1 MGYLSLSAEE
11 IKPSYDVVVI
21 GSGYG
26 GGISASRL
34 SRAGKKVCVLERGK
48 EFQPGDYPDTILEAT
63 ENMQVHTAT
72 EHKGSAIGLYDLH
85 VHKGISV
92 LVGCGLG
99 GTSLINANVSIK
111 PEERVFDDPRWP
123 NEIRNEFDDANSLL
137 NKGFILAK
145 DMLKA
150 NPLPDSIKP
159 NKLKGLQLSAETN
172 KEKFYKPDINVN
184 FDVDGINHV
193 GVMQKPCNLCGDC
206 CSGCNY
212 TAKNTIIMNY
222 LPDAK
227 AHGAEIFTEASVSH
241 IEKKGEK
248 WVVYYS
254 LVNSGQ
260 AKFKA
265 ADLFVEADI
274 VVLSA
279 GTLGS
284 TEILL
289 RSREKGLKV
298 SDKAGYS
305 FSGNGDVLG
314 FAYNTEQKIDGVGA
328 GVHKLDKEKL
338 PGPCITGII
347 DLRYKENLEDGMI
360 IEDAAIPGA
369 LSSILPLSIDV
380 ENKLIGARERQ
391 ENDKHGIFNR
401 LKHEWQTLSSDIR
414 GAYHGAI
421 RNTQTY
427 LLMTHDGEHG
437 RFLLNNNRLDID
449 WSNVGKEEIFEKA
462 DNQLRKETEALSG
475 VYVKNPVWVKDM
487 SNELVT
493 VHPLGGC
500 FMGGSI
506 ETGVVNHKG
515 QVFAKDSES
524 GIYENF
530 YITDGSVVPRSLGV
544 NPLLTISAISER
556 CCALIAADR
565 NWTIDYASTKKL
577 QSVDEPNKT
586 VGVEFSETMRGFY
599 SPLVSNNAYQEG
611 FEKGKA
617 GNQSL
622 EFTLTIRTDDVYDMI
637 KNTAHN
643 AHMSGTVTAPGL
655 SAKPLNVSEGI
666 FNLFVD
672 DPETVNTKLMKYAML
687 LDSEE
692 GKQYYFKGFKY
703 VHHDRGLDEWPDTS
717 TLYVT
722 LFDGADDKGK
732 IIGQGILHILM
743 SDFSRQMKTMKYVN
757 AKSVAEGLKAL
768 AAFGHY
774 FASSLFQVYGGVFA
788 PNNFYNPDA
797 VPRKKR
803 ELRLSDPEYYPIK
816 TDDGVE
822 LLLTR
827 YKGGNKGPLL
837 MVHGFT
843 GNRLT
848 FAIDTIDTNMAE
860 FFFAHGYDI
869 WLFDYRLS
877 NFMASSK
884 NQHTLD
890 QIAKYD
896 YPAAIGKI
904 KAVTGVSQ
912 IDIMAHCVGSISLFM
927 AMMTGLQGVRSIVS
941 AQIASDFYAA
951 TQVKWKSGLHL
962 PQLLDAIGIKSLTG
976 YADKNEGWADKLYD
990 KFLELYAVPI
1000 AGYCSSPT
1008 CHRMT
1013 FMFGPL
1019 YEHSQLNDATH
1030 TAMLEMFT
1038 VGNVRT
1044 YEHLTKMIRAH
1055 KLLDADGNDIYMPNF
1070 NKLAIPITFIHGELN
1085 QMFEPKSTL
1094 TTYNKLVETNG
1105 SKLYQRFIIPGYG
1118 HNDCMYGKNTAT
1130 DVFPHILQQFEVFNK

>member
-1 MGYLSLSAEE
+1 MGYLSLPAEE

-48 EFQPGDYPDTILEAT
+48 EFQPGDYPDTLLEAT
-63 ENMQVHTAT
+63 EHMQVHTAT
-72 EHKGSAIGLYDLH
+72 EHKGSATGLYDLH

-123 NEIRNEFDDANSLL
+123 KEIRNEFDDANSLL

-159 NKLKGLQLSAETN
+159 NKLKGLQLSAEKN
-172 KEKFYKPDINVN
+172 KEKFYKTDINVN
-184 FDVDGINHV
+184 FDVDGMNHV

-212 TAKNTIIMNY
+212 EAKNTIIMNY
-222 LPDAK
+222 LPDAR

-248 WVVYYS
+248 WVVYYM

-328 GVHKLDKEKL
+328 GVHKLDHEKL

-380 ENKLIGARERQ
+380 ENKLIGVRERQ
-391 ENDKHGIFNR
+391 ESDKHGIFNR

-462 DNQLRKETEALSG
+462 DKQLRKETEALSG

-500 FMGGSI
+500 FMGDSI

-515 QVFAKDSES
+515 QVFAKDSAS
-524 GIYENF
+524 G
-530 YITDGSVVPRSLGV
+530 
-544 NPLLTISAISER
+544 
-556 CCALIAADR
+556 C
-565 NWTIDYASTKKL
+565 
-577 QSVDEPNKT
+577 
-586 VGVEFSETMRGFY
+586 
-599 SPLVSNNAYQEG
+599 
-611 FEKGKA
+611 
-617 GNQSL
+617 
-622 EFTLTIRTDDVYDMI
+622 
-637 KNTAHN
+637 
-643 AHMSGTVTAPGL
+643 
-655 SAKPLNVSEGI
+655 
-666 FNLFVD
+666 
-672 DPETVNTKLMKYAML
+672 
-687 LDSEE
+687 
-692 GKQYYFKGFKY
+692 
-703 VHHDRGLDEWPDTS
+703 
-717 TLYVT
+717 
-722 LFDGADDKGK
+722 
-732 IIGQGILHILM
+732 
-743 SDFSRQMKTMKYVN
+743 
-757 AKSVAEGLKAL
+757 
-768 AAFGHY
+768 
-774 FASSLFQVYGGVFA
+774 
-788 PNNFYNPDA
+788 
-797 VPRKKR
+797 
-803 ELRLSDPEYYPIK
+803 
-816 TDDGVE
+816 
-822 LLLTR
+822 
-827 YKGGNKGPLL
+827 
-837 MVHGFT
+837 
-843 GNRLT
+843 
-848 FAIDTIDTNMAE
+848 
-860 FFFAHGYDI
+860 
-869 WLFDYRLS
+869 
-877 NFMASSK
+877 
-884 NQHTLD
+884 
-890 QIAKYD
+890 
-896 YPAAIGKI
+896 
-904 KAVTGVSQ
+904 
-912 IDIMAHCVGSISLFM
+912 
-927 AMMTGLQGVRSIVS
+927 
-941 AQIASDFYAA
+941 
-951 TQVKWKSGLHL
+951 
-962 PQLLDAIGIKSLTG
+962 
-976 YADKNEGWADKLYD
+976 
-990 KFLELYAVPI
+990 
-1000 AGYCSSPT
+1000 
-1008 CHRMT
+1008 
-1013 FMFGPL
+1013 
-1019 YEHSQLNDATH
+1019 
-1030 TAMLEMFT
+1030 
-1038 VGNVRT
+1038 
-1044 YEHLTKMIRAH
+1044 IRAQW
-1055 KLLDADGNDIYMPNF
+1055 LL
-1070 NKLAIPITFIHGELN
+1070 E
-1085 QMFEPKSTL
+1085 
-1094 TTYNKLVETNG
+1094 
-1105 SKLYQRFIIPGYG
+1105 
-1118 HNDCMYGKNTAT
+1118 
-1130 DVFPHILQQFEVFNK
+1130 